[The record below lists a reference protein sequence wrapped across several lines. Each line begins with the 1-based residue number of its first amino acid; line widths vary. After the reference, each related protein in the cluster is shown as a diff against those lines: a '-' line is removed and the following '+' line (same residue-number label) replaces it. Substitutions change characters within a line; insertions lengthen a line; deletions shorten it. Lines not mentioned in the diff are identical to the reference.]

1 MFITLYLLNEM
12 RPSARMKSF
21 GQKIAARLEGE
32 KLKRKYRNL
41 LYQLPKPEYK
51 PLLMPKKQ
59 YIKSD
64 LDTERVEEL
73 YLEITGKRVL
83 PKNEIHRLD
92 AFFEKDENGNIA
104 LYYSVQQPVNQQN
117 NA

>member
-1 MFITLYLLNEM
+1 MTD
-12 RPSARMKSF
+12 K
-21 GQKIAARLEGE
+21 
-32 KLKRKYRNL
+32 KYF
-41 LYQLPKPEYK
+41 
-51 PLLMPKKQ
+51 
-59 YIKSD
+59 KSD

-83 PKNEIHRLD
+83 PKNEIHKLD
-92 AFFEKDENGNIA
+92 AFFEKDENGYIA

>member
-1 MFITLYLLNEM
+1 MLIGLYLLNEM
-12 RPSARMKSF
+12 RPSVRMKRL
-21 GQKIAARLEGE
+21 GQAIAARLEGE
-32 KLKRKYRNL
+32 KLQRKYRNL
-41 LYQLPKPEYK
+41 LHQLPEPEYK
-51 PLLMPKKQ
+51 PILMPEKQ

-83 PKNEIHRLD
+83 PKNEIHKLD
-92 AFFEKDENGNIA
+92 AFFEKDENGYIA
-104 LYYSVQQPVNQQN
+104 LYYSVQQPVNQNN